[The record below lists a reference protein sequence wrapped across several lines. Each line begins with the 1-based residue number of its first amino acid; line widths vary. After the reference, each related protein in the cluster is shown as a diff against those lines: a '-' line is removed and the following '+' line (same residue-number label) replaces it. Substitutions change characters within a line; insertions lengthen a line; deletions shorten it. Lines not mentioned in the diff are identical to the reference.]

1 MTDVIVIFHC
11 GLFFALSPPPP
22 PPLPP
27 NSPKKYSFRIMRKST
42 QDIIT
47 LLICTKNFDQMMY
60 GSWDMVCDRL
70 TDRQMDGW
78 TDEWTD
84 GLKKWH
90 IKVGAPTKKQS
101 YHRHI
106 QVIWETS
113 ILAWAPKLWCPK
125 NTFQVC
131 FFQNGSNYFKM
142 AQNKK
147 METEEKNNET
157 KRSKWQKKL
166 SIKVFSFI

>member
-1 MTDVIVIFHC
+1 MTDVIVIFLC
-11 GLFFALSPPPP
+11 GLFFAL
-22 PPLPP
+22 LPP
-27 NSPKKYSFRIMRKST
+27 KQPEKLQFY
-42 QDIIT
+42 
-47 LLICTKNFDQMMY
+47 KNEKINRRYHYFTHLYQKFWSDDVRFLRY
-60 GSWDMVCDRL
+60 GVWQ

-84 GLKKWH
+84 GQKKWH
-90 IKVGAPTKKQS
+90 IKEGAPTKKQS

-106 QVIWETS
+106 QVVWETI

-131 FFQNGSNYFKM
+131 FFQNGSTYFKM

-147 METEEKNNET
+147 METEKKNNET

>member
-1 MTDVIVIFHC
+1 MTDVIVIFLC
-11 GLFFALSPPPP
+11 GLFFAL
-22 PPLPP
+22 LPP
-27 NSPKKYSFRIMRKST
+27 KQPEKLQFY
-42 QDIIT
+42 
-47 LLICTKNFDQMMY
+47 KNEKINRRYYFTHLYQKFWSDDVRFLRY
-60 GSWDMVCDRL
+60 GVWQ
-70 TDRQMDGW
+70 TDRQTDGW

-84 GLKKWH
+84 GQKKWH
-90 IKVGAPTKKQS
+90 IKEGAPTKNQS

-106 QVIWETS
+106 QVVWETS

-131 FFQNGSNYFKM
+131 FFQNGSTYFKM

-147 METEEKNNET
+147 METEKKNNET